1 MPAAALDHD
10 LVTWP
15 VAPLRYVPI
24 PAHTREAAPSLYYLN
39 YRSPAPFDPIG
50 MFDYVVPPID
60 GLTGD
65 ALDARLRMVNDSVI
79 TLSHV
84 VHHGAIGH
92 HLQNHHAYAGA
103 SRVGQVAAVDTANRI
118 AMFSAAALP
127 KVGPAMS
134 AI

>member
-1 MPAAALDHD
+1 
-10 LVTWP
+10 
-15 VAPLRYVPI
+15 
-24 PAHTREAAPSLYYLN
+24 
-39 YRSPAPFDPIG
+39 

-103 SRVGQVAAVDTANRI
+103 SRAGQVAAVDTANRI